1 MGSKYDVWEEE
12 RSPHPRWEKIR
23 SGFRWLGQKINQHPV
38 RTSVIIIV
46 SVLVIALVVVLTLGY
61 WFNWPGV
68 GVNGGY
74 PKISTATD
82 IKPLPQK
89 ITKTEEQQPVKTLW
103 DWMQLLIIPLVLAI
117 GGTRPSHPR
126 EPQRHRSH
134 DDHRL
139 PDDPGGRDRG
149 EARCP
154 GLPHQAF
161 HR

>member
-117 GGTRPSHPR
+117 GGFWLNKVQKSR
-126 EPQRHRSH
+126 EERTTE
-134 DDHRL
+134 DN
-139 PDDPGGRDRG
+139 
-149 EARCP
+149 
-154 GLPHQAF
+154 
-161 HR
+161 